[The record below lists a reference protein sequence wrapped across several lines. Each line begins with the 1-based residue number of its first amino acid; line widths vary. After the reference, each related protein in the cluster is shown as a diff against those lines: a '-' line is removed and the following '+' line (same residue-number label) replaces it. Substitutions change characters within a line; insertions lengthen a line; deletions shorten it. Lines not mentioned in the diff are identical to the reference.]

1 MLPSSFD
8 YHRAGSLEEALSL
21 LGQHGDDGKVLAG
34 GQSLIPMMKLRFANP
49 GHLIDVNHVDG
60 LDAIEEVDGELRI
73 GALVR
78 HNHLAANPLIKER
91 YPTIAT
97 AAPQIADPLVRNLGT
112 IGGSL
117 AHADPAGDLGSVMLS
132 LGASVVLT
140 GASGDRVV
148 PIDEFMVATFT
159 TSIEPTELLTQ
170 VRVPAAQPRS
180 GGTYLKLE
188 RKVGDF
194 ATVGVAVALTLSN
207 GSVGRA
213 GLALTGVGFT
223 NIHATDA
230 EAALNG
236 QPPGDELFA
245 EAGRLAAAAADPV
258 SDVRGPAEYKRH
270 MVEVYVQRGL
280 ASALEMA
287 NAG

>member
-91 YPTIAT
+91 YPTIAA

-140 GASGDRVV
+140 GASGERVV
-148 PIDEFMVATFT
+148 PIGEFMVATFT

-207 GSVGRA
+207 GSIGRA